1 MEKTVN
7 KHDYAIDVV
16 KFIAVLMITNSHF
29 RLLYEDV
36 NPALATLGVHG
47 NALFFFASGLTLA
60 MSKGHQ
66 KMNFL
71 NWYKCRWGRIMP
83 TIIVWAIISNCF
95 FDKEL
100 SWSLL
105 LYGNGYWFLKC
116 ILVSYIPLYFILK
129 AKLKSLY
136 FLLGISS
143 LLTVLTVFLM
153 PKAELSI
160 FHAFHYIAYFS
171 VMIMGVICV
180 RLPSDTLIN
189 IKWGG
194 VKLCFSFALYF
205 VVMSLGKG
213 NTSSWL
219 YYTQLIGIIP
229 LHFFV
234 FYFYSYYETKQ
245 EYIRSLKIY
254 KPVYWIGSL
263 CLEIYIVQGV
273 LFTNKFNSIFPLN
286 LLLVFAA
293 IVGLAYF
300 VRIMTNLFGQCVRKE
315 TLDMGQLFKI

>member
-1 MEKTVN
+1 MRP
-7 KHDYAIDVV
+7 
-16 KFIAVLMITNSHF
+16 IAVRYINK
-29 RLLYEDV
+29 Y
-36 NPALATLGVHG
+36 
-47 NALFFFASGLTLA
+47 
-60 MSKGHQ
+60 
-66 KMNFL
+66 KM
-71 NWYKCRWGRIMP
+71 G
-83 TIIVWAIISNCF
+83 
-95 FDKEL
+95 
-100 SWSLL
+100 
-105 LYGNGYWFLKC
+105 
-116 ILVSYIPLYFILK
+116 
-129 AKLKSLY
+129 
-136 FLLGISS
+136 
-143 LLTVLTVFLM
+143 
-153 PKAELSI
+153 
-160 FHAFHYIAYFS
+160 
-171 VMIMGVICV
+171 
-180 RLPSDTLIN
+180 
-189 IKWGG
+189 GG